1 MQISVYDGLKRYQV
15 SNSSLLI
22 RNVYTVLQ
30 HVLFGTVDE
39 LKFVGSF
46 KRCLN
51 TSVFPQ
57 LLRVLIELLQ
67 CTQDE
72 PHY

>member
-1 MQISVYDGLKRYQV
+1 MFILYYIHTYIFVYYKL
-15 SNSSLLI
+15 SNATI
-22 RNVYTVLQ
+22 Q